1 MCVARTRDN
10 PSGSPYVVIELN
22 KQNIKALAIKVPIIF
37 RAFNRL
43 SFSRT
48 PFKSSAQAP
57 SVRSPELV
65 RMTLTEHWLIS
76 DRWTMTIPTI
86 FMNIACKNRLVSLFP
101 LCWRMRQRA
110 RRPNDTSER
119 LPSPSTKTTS
129 WSSSFIIESWNWNE
143 NRSKERR
150 WAPVIAMR
158 DEGMGEEEP

>member
-37 RAFNRL
+37 RALNRL

-48 PFKSSAQAP
+48 PFESSAQAP

-76 DRWTMTIPTI
+76 DR
-86 FMNIACKNRLVSLFP
+86 
-101 LCWRMRQRA
+101 
-110 RRPNDTSER
+110 
-119 LPSPSTKTTS
+119 
-129 WSSSFIIESWNWNE
+129 
-143 NRSKERR
+143 
-150 WAPVIAMR
+150 
-158 DEGMGEEEP
+158 